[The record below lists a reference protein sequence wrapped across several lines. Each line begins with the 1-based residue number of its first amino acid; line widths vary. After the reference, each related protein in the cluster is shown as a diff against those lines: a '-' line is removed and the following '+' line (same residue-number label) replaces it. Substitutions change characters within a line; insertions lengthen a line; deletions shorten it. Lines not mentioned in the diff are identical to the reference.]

1 MCVSKQYFWDTYNR
15 ANPSMHTDRA
25 RDFRTNQIV
34 ALKKVRM
41 DQEKDGLPISGLR
54 EIQIL
59 LGCCHE
65 NIVRLNEVVVGRSLE
80 SIFVSMEYCEQD
92 LASLLDN
99 MSTPFTE
106 SQVKCLVLQVLKG
119 LKYLHNNFIVHRDL
133 KVSNILLTDKGTI
146 KIGIIFEDMLLLL
159 HSVLIV
165 SALLQPTS
173 VSPATLASPRFP

>member
-1 MCVSKQYFWDTYNR
+1 METHAY
-15 ANPSMHTDRA
+15 ANSTLHTDRA
-25 RDFRTNQIV
+25 RDSRTNQIV

-41 DQEKDGLPISGLR
+41 DQEKDGLPVSGLR

-59 LGCCHE
+59 LGCSHE

-119 LKYLHNNFIVHRDL
+119 LKYLHNKFIVHRDL

-146 KIGIIFEDMLLLL
+146 KIGMILENIMLL
-159 HSVLIV
+159 SIV
-165 SALLQPTS
+165 FIRCVFVLLQPTS
-173 VSPATLASPRFP
+173 DSPETLASHRCP